1 MSDIVLAS
9 SHTSLTLFLVISDWR
24 SRTSLAPAWITI
36 LLNLRLALAST
47 FKFAK
52 MSGTLAPSKQWTM
65 VAGVSIF
72 TFHTI
77 ELPITRA
84 LSPGFS
90 VGASLSGENLF
101 DVLIGM
107 EERCFDLRLCCLTVT
122 QLPCCMG
129 FNAGTEQCTGVPELV
144 TSKAVSTALTFL
156 LSSTK
161 VWMCVSSSKTY
172 SVSLTISL
180 HLSHVNPSSPTEIDK
195 LYMWQTV
202 QITIAGEEAITHR
215 D

>member
-52 MSGTLAPSKQWTM
+52 MSGALAPGKQWTM

-72 TFHTI
+72 TFRTI
-77 ELPITRA
+77 ESPITRA

-101 DVLIGM
+101 DVLIGT
-107 EERCFDLRLCCLTVT
+107 EERCFDRDYAASQSPSC
-122 QLPCCMG
+122 PA
-129 FNAGTEQCTGVPELV
+129 AGALMPEPNNV
-144 TSKAVSTALTFL
+144 QES
-156 LSSTK
+156 LS
-161 VWMCVSSSKTY
+161 
-172 SVSLTISL
+172 
-180 HLSHVNPSSPTEIDK
+180 
-195 LYMWQTV
+195 
-202 QITIAGEEAITHR
+202 
-215 D
+215 

>member
-52 MSGTLAPSKQWTM
+52 MSGALAPGKQWTM

-72 TFHTI
+72 TFRTI
-77 ELPITRA
+77 ESPITRT

-101 DVLIGM
+101 DVLIGT
-107 EERCFDLRLCCLTVT
+107 EERCFDRDYAASQSPSCPAAQGSTG
-122 QLPCCMG
+122 P
-129 FNAGTEQCTGVPELV
+129 EQCTGVPELV

-161 VWMCVSSSKTY
+161 VWMRVSSS
-172 SVSLTISL
+172 SLS
-180 HLSHVNPSSPTEIDK
+180 
-195 LYMWQTV
+195 
-202 QITIAGEEAITHR
+202 A
-215 D
+215 